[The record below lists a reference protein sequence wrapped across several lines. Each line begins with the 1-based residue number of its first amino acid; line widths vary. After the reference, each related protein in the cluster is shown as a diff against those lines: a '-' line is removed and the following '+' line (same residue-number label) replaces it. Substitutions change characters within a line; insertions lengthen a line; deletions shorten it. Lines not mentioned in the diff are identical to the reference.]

1 MNQHLDQHL
10 HSQHHLHAK
19 HRPHSIGIRP
29 GTPKNAEFFFLMDEQ
44 TTWESLPAD
53 KALAMRREDLRA
65 SLMETHGLLL
75 SCPGNIFF
83 IAENIE
89 SEAQSEHADER
100 ERARSGE
107 RAGLLWLGPRH
118 NLVTGEHEAWI
129 YNVTVVPQC
138 RGCGVA
144 KKLMAH
150 AENYARENGYQVIGL
165 SVAVHNEIARGLY
178 QRMEYAESNILMRKP
193 LQTPV

>member
-1 MNQHLDQHL
+1 MSEHHPHLN
-10 HSQHHLHAK
+10 HHPHAV
-19 HRPHSIGIRP
+19 RIRP
-29 GTPKNAEFFFLMDEQ
+29 GTPEDAEFFFLMEEQ

-53 KALAMRREDLRA
+53 KARAMRREDLRA

-89 SEAQSEHADER
+89 SEAQGEAQSEHADER
-100 ERARSGE
+100 ESTRAGE

-118 NLVTGEHEAWI
+118 NLLTGEHEAWI
-129 YNVTVVPQC
+129 YNVTVVPPC

-150 AENYARENGYQVIGL
+150 AENYAREQGYQIIGL
-165 SVAVHNEIARGLY
+165 SVAVHNQTARSLY
-178 QRMEYAESNILMRKP
+178 QRLQYAESNIQMRKP
-193 LQTPV
+193 LQAHV